1 MGRSC
6 SVCFAGRRGANST
19 CALERGS
26 DAPGDN
32 DRFPERLLLHDVCIG
47 SGYSAY
53 ATIEESSRQPPAAR
67 GPDYRVMRA
76 GLGNFLGRQSVSN
89 HR

>member
-1 MGRSC
+1 MI
-6 SVCFAGRRGANST
+6 A
-19 CALERGS
+19 
-26 DAPGDN
+26 
-32 DRFPERLLLHDVCIG
+32 FPERLLLHDVCIG

-76 GLGNFLGRQSVSN
+76 GSVISLVVN
-89 HR
+89 LLVITDKIQITILPLIDHNPCNKPVII